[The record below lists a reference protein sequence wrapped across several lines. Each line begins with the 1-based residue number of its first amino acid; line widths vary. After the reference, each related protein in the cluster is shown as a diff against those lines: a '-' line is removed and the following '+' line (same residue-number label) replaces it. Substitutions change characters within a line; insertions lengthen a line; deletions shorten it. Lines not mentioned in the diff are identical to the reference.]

1 MKVEKAE
8 FESKGAILQQGN
20 VYVYFRE
27 LLFFFWA
34 VPQYISSLSLLWV
47 ATIFSGL
54 LLLSLVGSFIVGI
67 YKW

>member
-27 LLFFFWA
+27 LLFFF
-34 VPQYISSLSLLWV
+34 
-47 ATIFSGL
+47 
-54 LLLSLVGSFIVGI
+54 
-67 YKW
+67 